1 MPAIS
6 RRVHLAFLYSRF
18 YCSVLIVFRTPA
30 RKLPARACCHGR
42 GLRIRAVARQQL
54 IISHCLFAI
63 GKRPVLPS
71 PEGDRNVLLVV
82 GLFVVV
88 LILVVDRRVALVGV
102 FRPHGTS
109 NGDAVAL
116 RAGAIGVLAVILPG
130 VKQVG
135 IFGNYFGGLGIGL
148 RLKACFVCF
157 YKEYFQSTGV
167 RVIDVILSCLHL
179 LPHGVL
185 NIPTAIAGAPEGQR
199 HRVGIRLVVVV
210 RVKII
215 MDIGGIWSILGHG
228 NAAGCPLIGS
238 HIAVTGR
245 AAECNSFAGFP
256 VTGKGTGEVK
266 LSALLLGVIA
276 DGNFFMAFGSV
287 VMRIKGEICRVRT
300 DGLVRIVGV
309 AAGFIFIVEP
319 ARPDHTVRRCVD
331 LRDLRILVALQFAF
345 HWFYQLVGQG
355 LLIL

>member
-1 MPAIS
+1 M
-6 RRVHLAFLYSRF
+6 
-18 YCSVLIVFRTPA
+18 
-30 RKLPARACCHGR
+30 
-42 GLRIRAVARQQL
+42 
-54 IISHCLFAI
+54 
-63 GKRPVLPS
+63 
-71 PEGDRNVLLVV
+71 
-82 GLFVVV
+82 
-88 LILVVDRRVALVGV
+88 
-102 FRPHGTS
+102 
-109 NGDAVAL
+109 
-116 RAGAIGVLAVILPG
+116 LAVILPG
-130 VKQVG
+130 VKQPPVLR
-135 IFGNYFGGLGIGL
+135 IHLGGCGIGL

-167 RVIDVILSCLHL
+167 CVIDVILSFLHL
-179 LPHGVL
+179 RPEIILS
-185 NIPTAIAGAPEGQR
+185 IPTAIAGAPEGQR

-215 MDIGGIWSILGHG
+215 IDIGGIWSILGHG
-228 NAAGCPLIGS
+228 QAAGCPLIGS

-245 AAECNSFAGFP
+245 AAVCNSFAGFP
-256 VTGKGTGEVK
+256 VTGKGTGEAK